1 MKTFL
6 TTISLCLV
14 LSCVTFAQRPITIES
29 AQVTYT
35 HGTLPGFIVTIPEV
49 SFKQIEESWIKLQ
62 EKGTKSELK
71 NSGGEFTMYGAI
83 IKDISSESINIYSFL
98 RNQDSVTV
106 LTASFELKPKDY
118 ITVDNHNEEFAKT
131 REFLLNFAKEPY
143 LKLAEEQLQ
152 NEEKKLTKMEG
163 DLKSLENNKNKLEK
177 MTQSNTTE
185 IGATND
191 ELALLRTNLLSLNN
205 ELIKQTNEF
214 NALEEGSAKDEKKKY
229 LDKLE
234 KQVKKT
240 NKSIESGEKKIIDMK
255 DEIEKA
261 QGDSLPNNIKEQEEL
276 KKEIEYQRNVAAIA
290 LEKVNGIKNFK

>member
-1 MKTFL
+1 
-6 TTISLCLV
+6 
-14 LSCVTFAQRPITIES
+14 
-29 AQVTYT
+29 
-35 HGTLPGFIVTIPEV
+35 
-49 SFKQIEESWIKLQ
+49 
-62 EKGTKSELK
+62 
-71 NSGGEFTMYGAI
+71 MYGAI
-83 IKDISSESINIYSFL
+83 IKDISSESINIYSFVK
-98 RNQDSVTV
+98 NQDSVTV

-118 ITVDNHNEEFAKT
+118 IAVDNHNEEFAKT

-152 NEEKKLTKMEG
+152 NEEKKLSKMEG

-177 MTQSNTTE
+177 MIQSNTTD

-191 ELALLRTNLLSLNN
+191 ELVLLRTNLLSLNN
-205 ELIKQTNEF
+205 ELVKQTNEF

-229 LDKLE
+229 LDELE

-261 QGDSLPNNIKEQEEL
+261 QSDGLPNNIKEQEKL
-276 KKEIEYQRNVAAIA
+276 KKEIEYQRNVATTAR
-290 LEKVNGIKNFK
+290 EKVNGINSFK